1 MCIGKEGENHNLERH
16 MKDIPGWLRSKKR
29 LVTTALDLARP
40 GVSPH
45 ATRLAQSEETS
56 ERHVQASPSQKAS
69 GQRVDSRPVLWG
81 CAQRAMVKQE
91 G

>member
-1 MCIGKEGENHNLERH
+1 
-16 MKDIPGWLRSKKR
+16 MKDVPGWLRSKKR

-40 GVSPH
+40 GVSPR
-45 ATRLAQSEETS
+45 AARLAQSEETS

-81 CAQRAMVKQE
+81 CGGSA
-91 G
+91 GL

>member
-1 MCIGKEGENHNLERH
+1 
-16 MKDIPGWLRSKKR
+16 MKDVPGWLRSKKR

-81 CAQRAMVKQE
+81 CAPSECVFLHIVHLNNEQRQ
-91 G
+91 